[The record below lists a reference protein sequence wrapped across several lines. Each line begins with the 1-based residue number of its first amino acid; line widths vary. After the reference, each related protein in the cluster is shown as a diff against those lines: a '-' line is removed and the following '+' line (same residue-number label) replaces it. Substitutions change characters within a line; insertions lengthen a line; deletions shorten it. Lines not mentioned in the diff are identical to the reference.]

1 VQDIDP
7 SYTILHHT
15 SHFTPPT
22 PPCSIHT
29 HTHTPSSTTY
39 NKANPTTPT
48 TNPTTPFAAISNPL
62 AAPVDSGGTP
72 VDDNV
77 GLAALPVTLP
87 EWPGTNP
94 LLIATPD
101 GFVVIV
107 ADLTGGVT
115 IGRPGVFVIVG
126 TAIEGKPESEY
137 SVSDADAI
145 SVSVCNGRPSPPL
158 VLVTLAST
166 LSAPAVGLASTL
178 PLALAAPVSAAPPKP
193 DMYSGEYVAVPT
205 YPSQPGTVVF
215 GGARPPPQSRNEQ
228 ISPVPGTQ

>member
-7 SYTILHHT
+7 SYNIFQHNTTTHTTLHFPLLTIQ
-15 SHFTPPT
+15 PPT
-22 PPCSIHT
+22 H
-29 HTHTPSSTTY
+29 

-126 TAIEGKPESEY
+126 TTIEGKPESEY

-166 LSAPAVGLASTL
+166 LSAPAVGLVSAL
-178 PLALAAPVSAAPPKP
+178 PIALAAPVSAAPAK